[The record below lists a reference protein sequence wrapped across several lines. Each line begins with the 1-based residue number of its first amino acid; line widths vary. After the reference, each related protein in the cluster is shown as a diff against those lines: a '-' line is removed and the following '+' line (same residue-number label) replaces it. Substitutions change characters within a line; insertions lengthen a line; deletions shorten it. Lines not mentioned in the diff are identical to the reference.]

1 MDTNT
6 RRIMLTH
13 ALFMQLFKHIVL
25 NGESSYALDGD
36 LIIEFADMPVMIKPD
51 CIWFADIDTA
61 FICTGGL

>member
-13 ALFMQLFKHIVL
+13 ALFMQLFAYICD
-25 NGESSYALDGD
+25 NGEFHSQWDGFVLVD
-36 LIIEFADMPVMIKPD
+36 YKNNPVRIESN

-61 FICTGGL
+61 FICGAN